1 MKTVEIIIVFLIS
14 IVMGIAIGFFAAK
27 MMPSGGP
34 PTMGQGGMDAPAVDV
49 QLAEMIALDTPI
61 EHIGK
66 VEPIQEVNVSS
77 EVAGYVTAV
86 HFEEGAQVNEGDL
99 LFTIDQRQYQATVQ
113 VRQAELAQAQAEL
126 SRADKY
132 LKRLQAASEKG
143 VSRSDLD
150 TAESDQLQAAAALKQ
165 AEANLNLAE
174 IDLAYT
180 EIRAPISGRIGRAL
194 VTKGNY
200 VSNTSDS
207 LARIVQLNP
216 IRVVFSLP
224 DRIYYDLMTANKTD
238 LVGQLR
244 LPDGSTF
251 GATGHI
257 DFEDNEIRETTGT
270 LAMRYAF
277 PNDDGTLVPG
287 TFVTVLLG
295 EQTPTMGLAVSQR
308 AVLTDSDGSYVL
320 VADERGLI
328 REQRIQTGKTVGS
341 MIEVTTG
348 LKTGEQVVVEGL
360 QKVQPGTTA
369 AVTIT
374 GAEL

>member
-1 MKTVEIIIVFLIS
+1 MKTIEIIIVFLIS
-14 IVMGIAIGFFAAK
+14 MVMGIAVGFFAAK

-34 PTMGQGGMDAPAVDV
+34 PMAGPGGMGAPAVDV
-49 QLAEMIALDTPI
+49 QLAEMIALDTPV

-66 VEPIQEVNVSS
+66 VEPIQEVDVSS

-126 SRADKY
+126 ARADKY

-143 VSRSDLD
+143 VSQSDLD

-200 VSNTSDS
+200 VSSTSDS

-216 IRVVFSLP
+216 VRVVFSLP
-224 DRIYYDLMTANKTD
+224 DRIYYDLLTANKTD
-238 LVGQLR
+238 LVGQLK

-251 GATGHI
+251 GATGYV
-257 DFEDNEIRETTGT
+257 DFSDNEINETTGT
-270 LAMRYAF
+270 LAIRYAF
-277 PNDDGTLVPG
+277 PNDEGTLVPG

-295 EQTPTMGLAVSQR
+295 EQTPTMGLAVPQR
-308 AVLTDSDGSYVL
+308 AVLTDADGAYLL
-320 VADERGLI
+320 VADETGLI
-328 REQRIQTGKTVGS
+328 REQRIQTGITVGS
-341 MIEVTTG
+341 MIEVTAG

-369 AVTIT
+369 TVTIA
-374 GAEL
+374 GAE

>member
-14 IVMGIAIGFFAAK
+14 ITMGIAVGFFAAK
-27 MMPSGGP
+27 MMPSGGSP
-34 PTMGQGGMDAPAVDV
+34 MAGPGGMGAPAVEV
-49 QLAEMIALDTPI
+49 QLAEKIALDTPI

-66 VEPIQEVNVSS
+66 VEPIQEVDVSS
-77 EVAGYVTAV
+77 EVDGTITAV
-86 HFEEGAQVNEGDL
+86 HFEEGALVSEGDL
-99 LFTIDQRQYQATVQ
+99 LFTIDQRQYQATVK
-113 VRQAELAQAQAEL
+113 VREAELAQAQAEL

-143 VSRSDLD
+143 VSQSDLD

-174 IDLAYT
+174 IDLANT
-180 EIRAPISGRIGRAL
+180 EIRAPIGGRIGRAL

-200 VSNTSDS
+200 VSTTSDS

-224 DRIYYDLMTANKTD
+224 DRIYYDLINAQRAD
-238 LVGQLR
+238 LVGQLK
-244 LPDGSTF
+244 LPDGSMF
-251 GATGHI
+251 GATGQI
-257 DFEDNEIRETTGT
+257 DFSDNEMRETTGT

-277 PNDDGTLVPG
+277 ANDGDTLVPG

-295 EQTPTMGLAVSQR
+295 EQTPTMGLAVAQR
-308 AVLTDSDGSYVL
+308 AVLTDTDGRYVF
-320 VADERGLI
+320 VADQKGLI
-328 REQRIQTGKTVGS
+328 REQRIETGITVGS
-341 MIEVTTG
+341 MIEVKTG

-360 QKVQPGTTA
+360 QKVQPGSTA
-369 AVTIT
+369 TVTIL
-374 GAEL
+374 GAE